1 MVDASRDRL
10 GRVSDE
16 TGTDEAV
23 PQTLVGVS
31 FDSMFRAQE
40 FLVAAQGLAAGNKL
54 KLNDAVIVGK
64 DDEGKTMVR
73 ETIDPTP
80 GASAMSGALWAG
92 LFGLILG
99 GPVGWVAGMAV
110 GAGAGAVSAKVIDL
124 GISDE
129 WVAWFRETVDPGAT
143 IVALLVQELDRD
155 ALVAEVGRFPGAQLV
170 YANLDEATIDR
181 IRTALSS

>member
-1 MVDASRDRL
+1 MS
-10 GRVSDE
+10 
-16 TGTDEAV
+16 EAPPAAEGV
-23 PQTLVGVS
+23 PQTLVGVA

-40 FLVAAQGLAAGNKL
+40 FLVAAQGLAAGKKL

-64 DDEGKTMVR
+64 NDEGKTMVH

-92 LFGLILG
+92 LFGLMLG
-99 GPVGWVAGMAV
+99 GPVGWIAGMAV
-110 GAGAGAVSAKVIDL
+110 GAGAGAVTAKVVDL

-129 WVAWFRETVDPGAT
+129 WVAWFRETVEPGAT

-155 ALVAEVGRFPGAQLV
+155 ALVTEVARFPGAQLI
-170 YANLDEATIDR
+170 YANLDDATVGR
-181 IRTALSS
+181 IKAALQAPS